1 MNQKKVIT
9 SNPPKVSVLM
19 PTLNYARFLPEAIE
33 SVLNQT
39 LRDFELIIVDNGSTD
54 ETDEVV
60 QRYLSDKRVHYYKN
74 FEKGMAGNWN
84 KCIEYSKGTY
94 LKFLCADDK
103 FHPQL
108 LEKFVAIMDAN
119 PHVSL
124 VTSYRENF
132 GRPATATDARTLQAW
147 KARKYLQEGRKVI
160 HDTLHTFNWI
170 GEPTAVMFR
179 RSNLKLGYFRTD
191 LVWLCDWEMWLRHLT
206 VGDCYLI
213 PEVLSYIR
221 KHPGSGTEALTK
233 KGFANYF
240 EDYDF
245 YKSLATPNGNGYAI
259 SKAEMQMLLKHRARN
274 CAKAMLKSIPKLH
287 QKTFRNVFVKGF
299 KIAFT
304 ERVITDTLLQV
315 GVNSIK
321 KGKIGYT
328 NEVAY

>member
-1 MNQKKVIT
+1 MNQVKMMT
-9 SNPPKVSVLM
+9 SNLPKVSVLM

-39 LRDFELIIVDNGSTD
+39 FHDFELIIVDNGSTD

-60 QRYLSDKRVHYYKN
+60 SRYLSDKRLRYFKN
-74 FEKGMAGNWN
+74 YEKGMAGNWN
-84 KCIEYSKGTY
+84 KCLEFSKGTY

-108 LEKFVAIMDAN
+108 LEKFVSIMEAN

-132 GRPATATDARTLQAW
+132 GRAATTTDARTLEAW
-147 KARKYLQEGRKVI
+147 KARKHLLDGKRAI

-179 RSNLKLGYFRTD
+179 RSNLKLGYFRKD

-221 KHPGSGTEALTK
+221 KHPGSGTESLTK
-233 KGFANYF
+233 KGYANYF

-245 YKSLATPNGNGYAI
+245 YKSLAYNNGDDYAI
-259 SKAEMQMLLKHRARN
+259 SRTEMQALLKHRARN
-274 CAKAMLKSIPKLH
+274 CAKAMLKSLGKLN
-287 QKTFRNVFVKGF
+287 QKTFREVFVKGF
-299 KIAFT
+299 KIAYS
-304 ERVITDTLLQV
+304 ERVIADTLFQV
-315 GVNSIK
+315 SLNSLK
-321 KGKIGYT
+321 KKKRNRADKI
-328 NEVAY
+328 AA